1 MANSSYGTVNEL
13 HSVSHILGKI
23 SNKGLVQY
31 RNLCIK
37 RRTESLVEQFVVDSS
52 PVVEV
57 AAVDSSPVVEVAA
70 VDSSPVAVVAAVVDS
85 SPVAV
90 VAAAVVDSSP
100 VAGEVVAVDSS
111 LVAECYPLMV
121 AAGFAEQEV
130 FEQAQ
135 LGEVKIGFFQQQV
148 KI

>member
-57 AAVDSSPVVEVAA
+57 AAVDSSPV
-70 VDSSPVAVVAAVVDS
+70 AVVAAVVDS

-90 VAAAVVDSSP
+90 VAAVVDSSP

-111 LVAECYPLMV
+111 LVAECFPLMV

>member
-90 VAAAVVDSSP
+90 VASSP

>member
-57 AAVDSSPVVEVAA
+57 AAVDSSPV
-70 VDSSPVAVVAAVVDS
+70 
-85 SPVAV
+85 
-90 VAAAVVDSSP
+90 
-100 VAGEVVAVDSS
+100 AGEVVAVDSS
-111 LVAECYPLMV
+111 LVAECFPLMV

>member
-1 MANSSYGTVNEL
+1 M
-13 HSVSHILGKI
+13 SHILGKI

-57 AAVDSSPVVEVAA
+57 AAVDSSPV
-70 VDSSPVAVVAAVVDS
+70 AVVAAVVDS

-90 VAAAVVDSSP
+90 VAAVVDSSP

-111 LVAECYPLMV
+111 LVAECFPLMV

>member
-37 RRTESLVEQFVVDSS
+37 RRTESLVEQFV
-52 PVVEV
+52 
-57 AAVDSSPVVEVAA
+57 VDSSPVVEVAA

>member
-1 MANSSYGTVNEL
+1 M
-13 HSVSHILGKI
+13 SHILGKI

-85 SPVAV
+85 SPVA
-90 VAAAVVDSSP
+90 
-100 VAGEVVAVDSS
+100 GEVVAVDSS

>member
-90 VAAAVVDSSP
+90 VAAVVDSSP